1 MKWLL
6 CGSEYIDDGMSF
18 GFVYMIEN
26 TITGRKYIGRKY
38 FTAAG
43 YKQVNG
49 KRKKIRKPSDWQ
61 TYYGS
66 NETLKEDVSILG
78 EDKFVRTIL
87 HLCKTK
93 SECNYYEL
101 REQMDKRVLES
112 NDYYNEWIS
121 VKVTKKNLKLCS

>member
-1 MKWLL
+1 
-6 CGSEYIDDGMSF
+6 
-18 GFVYMIEN
+18 MIEN
-26 TITGRKYIGRKY
+26 TVTGRKYIGRKY
-38 FTAAG
+38 FSKAG
-43 YKQVNG
+43 YRQING
-49 KRKKIRKPSDWQ
+49 KRKKVRQPSDWQ
-61 TYYGS
+61 NYYGS

-101 REQMDKRVLES
+101 REQMDRRVLES